1 MQQKV
6 LLRNDPHPNL
16 LPPAGE
22 GIGVIHAQIRVS
34 GQVQGVGF
42 RPFVFRLAHELGLA
56 GWVRNDNEGV
66 EIAVEG
72 GHPQVMNLIARLQ
85 SEPPVMARV
94 EKITHDLALPTCG
107 LLGFSIAAS
116 KLGKIQTGIAPDM
129 AICPD
134 CLAELFDST
143 DRRYRHPFIN
153 CIHCGPRYTLTAR
166 LPYDRANTSM
176 AKFTQ
181 CAACQHEYDT
191 PTTRRFHA
199 QPNACPVCG
208 PKLKLF
214 DAQWQSLE
222 TNDPIATTAQLLRT
236 GNIIAVKG
244 LGGFHLVCDAQNAST
259 VARLRSGKHRDEKP
273 FAVMVL
279 NKLSAHR
286 YAEFSA
292 HEGSLLE
299 VSERPIVLLPQTPTC
314 AKELPGIA
322 PGLNTIG
329 LMLPYTPLQY
339 LLFHELSGKPTGID
353 WLQQATPLALVMT
366 SANPGGEPLVLNDA
380 EARQSL
386 SGLAD
391 AFLTHD
397 RDILHRCDD
406 SVMKWQGDAPTFIR
420 RARGYTPRRIRL
432 AVSGPSILACGAW
445 LKNTVCVTRGNEAFV
460 SQHIGDLDHAATR
473 QMLDE
478 TVAHLSEILDVQP
491 QAIAHDLHPDFYST
505 QFALTYAQQHNIP
518 LIGVQHHHAHIAA
531 ICAEHRVTA
540 PVLGLALDGVG
551 LGTDGLPWG
560 GELLR
565 VHGVHF
571 ERLGHLAP
579 IKMPGGDRAS
589 REPWRMA
596 AAVLFEL
603 GRSAEIVD
611 RFSAQAGAQTVVN
624 MLQRDLNCATTTSMG
639 RWFDAA
645 AGLLGINEIQGYEG
659 QAAMLLEGLAGQ
671 HGEVASY
678 ADGYT
683 ITPEGMLDFHPLL
696 GILADCKEAA
706 YGAALFHA
714 TLAAGLAEWVLR
726 AVAQSKINHV
736 VLGGG
741 CFLNTILTQALTQRL
756 SEKGLRVL
764 TAQQLPSNDGGIS
777 LGQASVAIGYLISEI
792 NIN

>member
-1 MQQKV
+1 
-6 LLRNDPHPNL
+6 
-16 LPPAGE
+16 
-22 GIGVIHAQIRVS
+22 
-34 GQVQGVGF
+34 
-42 RPFVFRLAHELGLA
+42 
-56 GWVRNDNEGV
+56 
-66 EIAVEG
+66 
-72 GHPQVMNLIARLQ
+72 
-85 SEPPVMARV
+85 
-94 EKITHDLALPTCG
+94 
-107 LLGFSIAAS
+107 
-116 KLGKIQTGIAPDM
+116 
-129 AICPD
+129 
-134 CLAELFDST
+134 
-143 DRRYRHPFIN
+143 
-153 CIHCGPRYTLTAR
+153 
-166 LPYDRANTSM
+166 M

-181 CAACQHEYDT
+181 CAACQHEYDI

-214 DAQWQSLE
+214 DAQWQALE
-222 TNDPIATTAQLLRT
+222 TEDPIVSAAELLQT
-236 GNIIAVKG
+236 GKIIAVKG
-244 LGGFHLVCDAQNAST
+244 LGGFHLVCDAQNASA

-279 NKLSAHR
+279 NKISAHR
-286 YAEFSA
+286 YAEFSV

-314 AKELPGIA
+314 TEELPGIA

-339 LLFHELSGKPTGID
+339 LLFHELSGKPAGTG

-460 SQHIGDLDHAATR
+460 SQHIGDLNHAATR

-478 TVAHLSEILDVQP
+478 TVAHLCDILDVQP

-531 ICAEHRVTA
+531 ICAEHRVTE

-565 VHGVHF
+565 VHGAHF

-579 IKMPGGDRAS
+579 IKMPGGDRAA

-603 GRSAEIVD
+603 GRAAEITD

-645 AGLLGINEIQGYEG
+645 AGILGLNEIQGYEG
-659 QAAMLLEGLAGQ
+659 QAAMLLEGLAERYGD
-671 HGEVASY
+671 VAPL
-678 ADGYT
+678 AEGYT
-683 ITPEGMLDFHPLL
+683 ITPDGVMDFHPLL
-696 GILADCKEAA
+696 GALADCKEAA

-726 AVAQSKINHV
+726 AAAQSEINHV